1 MNSIITDNLA
11 AEQMLNSRI
20 DRFFNQINIS
30 KVLLS
35 SNFYKESGFQ
45 CSIVLKELFSLI
57 FNGKNLYRTLAVKG
71 EELSFKKNT
80 AYRFLNAGHF
90 NWEKFL
96 LMVMSRLI
104 LVLDQLTGRDRQSV
118 LIFDDSLFSRGR
130 SKKVELMAKVFDHTS
145 HKFCKGFRM
154 LTLGWTDGSS
164 FLPVSFNLLS
174 SSNEKNRLCPANA
187 VDRRTLAFK
196 RRERATQSTPD
207 SVIEMLR
214 AAKNIPAKF
223 VLFDSWFT
231 LPKTI
236 VRVKKESREV
246 IGMIKLTEKIHYLFD
261 GKWQNV
267 KEIYKRIDHQVDTKT
282 SIIGSAI
289 VKIREDK
296 LSEESDYVDARIVFI
311 KDRRSDNWLALLCT
325 DVNVNEEEVVRIYGK
340 RWDIEVFFKI
350 CKSYLALAKEY
361 QGRSYDMQVASTSI
375 VFLRYAMLSMET
387 RNANDERTIG
397 DLFYYLREELA
408 DIRLSQSLMLLVDTL
423 RDILNGLPVLSQK
436 LADEIM
442 DNFLNAIPH
451 PLKHRLL
458 FCA

>member
-1 MNSIITDNLA
+1 
-11 AEQMLNSRI
+11 
-20 DRFFNQINIS
+20 
-30 KVLLS
+30 
-35 SNFYKESGFQ
+35 
-45 CSIVLKELFSLI
+45 
-57 FNGKNLYRTLAVKG
+57 
-71 EELSFKKNT
+71 
-80 AYRFLNAGHF
+80 
-90 NWEKFL
+90 
-96 LMVMSRLI
+96 
-104 LVLDQLTGRDRQSV
+104 
-118 LIFDDSLFSRGR
+118 
-130 SKKVELMAKVFDHTS
+130 
-145 HKFCKGFRM
+145 M

-174 SSNEKNRLCPANA
+174 SSNEQNRLCPAND
-187 VDRRTLAFK
+187 VDKRTLAFK
-196 RRERATQSTPD
+196 RRERAKQSTTD

-282 SIIGSAI
+282 SIIGSVT

-375 VFLRYAMLSMET
+375 VFLRYAMLSIET
-387 RNANDERTIG
+387 RNDTDERTIG

-408 DIRLSQSLMLLVDTL
+408 DIRLSQSLMLLVDIL
-423 RDILNGLPVLSQK
+423 REILNGLPVLSQK
-436 LADEIM
+436 MADEIM

-458 FCA
+458 LCA